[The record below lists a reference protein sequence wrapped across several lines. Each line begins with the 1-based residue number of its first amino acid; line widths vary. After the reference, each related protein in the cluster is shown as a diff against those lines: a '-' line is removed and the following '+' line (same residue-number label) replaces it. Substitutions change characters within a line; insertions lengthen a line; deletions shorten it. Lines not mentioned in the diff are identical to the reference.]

1 MDVAPPDD
9 GLHDMEVE
17 PPDIS
22 LPEDRA
28 GEDLGEY
35 SGGTS
40 LLNYSVIK
48 TSQYSGIKP
57 SEYSGVKPSEYSGTT
72 GSKHSG
78 ITESKYS
85 RIKSPEFSG
94 ITGSKY
100 SGGTFPS
107 KYSGIKAPEYSGSA
121 SKRSVVSGVGNQRNT
136 QRNIRTPNVYAPG
149 NSFVKH
155 GASVRGWEQTPE
167 KGTKSFLWKLGIP
180 IMGLIAALVIWLY
193 FVGNREELS
202 SPGMEKVTE
211 SFLEMLKETQRRFPH
226 QEPQLWARSTVLLK
240 KHLGATTHSEP
251 SILMFAAALDAEKT
265 MRCLSRSIA
274 GAYASALGS
283 TAVEIDGSG
292 KNLLDSD
299 KVKMEI
305 DQRLSSEFNEGKKA
319 AVIHHFQDL
328 PPPSTLLFYKYC
340 DHENAAFKDVSL
352 LITILLTEERLQTN
366 MSFPAA
372 EEKVRDFLL
381 KRFFEAQD
389 PGTMNMDK
397 LSGLWSRIAHLVL
410 LVGPE
415 QEYEENGCKGPVSGI
430 PNDIDGNV
438 LHSA

>member
-1 MDVAPPDD
+1 MDVAPPEDD

-167 KGTKSFLWKLGIP
+167 KD
-180 IMGLIAALVIWLY
+180 
-193 FVGNREELS
+193 S
-202 SPGMEKVTE
+202 S
-211 SFLEMLKETQRRFPH
+211 
-226 QEPQLWARSTVLLK
+226 
-240 KHLGATTHSEP
+240 
-251 SILMFAAALDAEKT
+251 
-265 MRCLSRSIA
+265 
-274 GAYASALGS
+274 
-283 TAVEIDGSG
+283 
-292 KNLLDSD
+292 
-299 KVKMEI
+299 
-305 DQRLSSEFNEGKKA
+305 RLSPKTKREDEIGGSSESQDCALQNESDYSNSSEENNNSDADERAGGDA
-319 AVIHHFQDL
+319 PIHYRTRSRTSSDQI
-328 PPPSTLLFYKYC
+328 PAY
-340 DHENAAFKDVSL
+340 KDVGILTRRPVRSAQERGYAAKTSSVTPAPGPSL
-352 LITILLTEERLQTN
+352 QCC
-366 MSFPAA
+366 
-372 EEKVRDFLL
+372 
-381 KRFFEAQD
+381 
-389 PGTMNMDK
+389 
-397 LSGLWSRIAHLVL
+397 LVL
-410 LVGPE
+410 ECLQRKPPKRE
-415 QEYEENGCKGPVSGI
+415 PAEA
-430 PNDIDGNV
+430 
-438 LHSA
+438 L